1 MRMKINAVINGEI
14 VPVQVVKRGE
24 TVYVR
29 RCAKTMFQP
38 TEKQLAVR
46 RNVALTSIEQ
56 FDVAKAFKENLTR
69 EEINK
74 AVKEAFANW
83 QKSKPRKPLIEEEL
97 EEEYGSQVS
106 EVKESYKNLKTYNYP

>member
-1 MRMKINAVINGEI
+1 MKINVVINGEI

-56 FDVAKAFKENLTR
+56 FDVEKAFKENLTR